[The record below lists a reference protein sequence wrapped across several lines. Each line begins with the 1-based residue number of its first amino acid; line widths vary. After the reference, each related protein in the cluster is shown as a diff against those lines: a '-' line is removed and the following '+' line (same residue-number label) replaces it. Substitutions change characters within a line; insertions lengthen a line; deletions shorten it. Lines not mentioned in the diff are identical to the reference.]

1 VSDVASV
8 AERYFTAI
16 RERDGQAL
24 RALFAPDAE
33 LVSAAG
39 TFRGPDEIARFYEET
54 AFPVA
59 SDPRPGPFVVDGD
72 RLATEIE
79 LQLGDSRTK
88 VADFFTIADGSI
100 RRLVVYLLPGA

>member
-1 VSDVASV
+1 MKDPASV
-8 AERYFTAI
+8 AERYFAAI
-16 RERDGQAL
+16 RERDGRAL

-39 TFRGPDEIARFYEET
+39 TFRGPDEIVRFFEET

-59 SDPRPGPFVVDGD
+59 SDPKPGPFVVDGD

-79 LQLGDSRTK
+79 LRLGDSRTK
-88 VADFFTIADGSI
+88 VADFFTIIEGSI
-100 RRLVVYLLPGA
+100 RRLVVYLLPEA